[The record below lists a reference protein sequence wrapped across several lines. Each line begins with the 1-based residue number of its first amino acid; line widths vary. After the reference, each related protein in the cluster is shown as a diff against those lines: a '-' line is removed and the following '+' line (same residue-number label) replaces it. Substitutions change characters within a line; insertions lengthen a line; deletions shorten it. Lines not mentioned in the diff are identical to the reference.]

1 MAEIKIKTT
10 DGNNAVTL
18 AGPASG
24 ADVTLKLPTAAG
36 SADQYLKTDGSNGQ
50 LSFATVSAGTA
61 LTGST
66 NNTVCTVTGANA
78 IAGEA
83 NLTFDGTH
91 LGVGTSSPAVV
102 SGGPGLVVHGT
113 TAPRIRLT
121 NSTTGEAGTDGSE
134 LSLDGT
140 TKDLWIENREDAEI
154 RFATNGTE
162 RLFLGNDGQPS
173 FEVANSYMAID
184 KDNTGV
190 IVEFRTG
197 GSAKGNIGIG
207 GSDVTYNETS
217 DYRLKENVSA
227 ISDGITRV
235 KQLKPSKFNWI
246 SDNTNT
252 LIDGF
257 LAHEVSSVVPNAITG
272 TKDAVDSDDNPVH
285 QMIAPS
291 KMIPLL
297 TAALKEAITKIET
310 LETKVAALEAG

>member
-1 MAEIKIKTT
+1 MAKVITT
-10 DGNNAVTL
+10 ELQHSGASAANITLDSSGNTTVEGNLTVDGSLSGVTL
-18 AGPASG
+18 G
-24 ADVTLKLPTAAG
+24 A
-36 SADQYLKTDGSNGQ
+36 
-50 LSFATVSAGTA
+50 A

-121 NSTTGEAGTDGSE
+121 NNTTGQAGTDGSE

-154 RFATNGTE
+154 RFSINGSE
-162 RLFLGNDGQPS
+162 RFYLGNTGQP
-173 FEVANSYMAID
+173 FFKVANSYMAIN

-207 GSDVTYNETS
+207 GSDVSYNTSS
-217 DYRLKENVSA
+217 DYRLKENVAA

-246 SDNTNT
+246 SDDTNT

-257 LAHEVSSVVPNAITG
+257 LAHEVSSVVPNAVTG
-272 TKDAVDSDDNPVH
+272 AKDAVDSDDNPVH
-285 QMIAPS
+285 QSIDQS

-310 LETKVAALEAG
+310 LETKVAALEAAD